1 MGAELC
7 EPMKNTFFLQIFAAA
22 AAGVV
27 LLQVGCQHK
36 RVAQGSTT
44 DQRRIAEACLAMLR
58 SSLTNESDI
67 VVSDPRIPEVIR
79 ALHPV
84 DIQLT
89 ATDVVVTRSGV
100 PSEYHLNRRLSAPR
114 IWILYAAGGTWGAE
128 HRELLRFSE

>member
-1 MGAELC
+1 MR
-7 EPMKNTFFLQIFAAA
+7 NTFFLRICATA

-27 LLQVGCQHK
+27 LLQIGCQHK
-36 RVAQGSTT
+36 RLAQGTT

-67 VVSDPRIPEVIR
+67 VVTDPRIPEVIR

-100 PSEYHLNRRLSAPR
+100 PSEYHLNRRLSEPR
-114 IWILYAAGGTWGAE
+114 IWILYAAGGTWGGE
-128 HRELLRFSE
+128 HRELLRISE

>member
-1 MGAELC
+1 
-7 EPMKNTFFLQIFAAA
+7 MKNTFFLQICAAA

-27 LLQVGCQHK
+27 LLQLGSQHK
-36 RVAQGSTT
+36 RVPQGTT